1 MLHTMN
7 IRVNDAVAE
16 EALGLLKEKG
26 NIEVIEE
33 HHIPV
38 EVQAESLRRLHL
50 MKIKPGYAL
59 NEEDFY
65 RMLNES
71 DDETI

>member
-16 EALGLLKEKG
+16 ETLELLREKG

-33 HHIPV
+33 HHIPI

-50 MKIKPGYAL
+50 MKTQPGYAL
-59 NEEDFY
+59 EEEDFF
-65 RMLNES
+65 RLLNES
-71 DDETI
+71 DDETV

>member
-7 IRVNDAVAE
+7 IRIKDAVAE
-16 EALGLLKEKG
+16 ETLELLKEKG

-50 MKIKPGYAL
+50 MKSQPGYAL
-59 NEEDFY
+59 EEEDFF

-71 DDETI
+71 EDEAV